1 MIEKYAGTRNK
12 NLFHYGINDVRDPFD
27 HTIRNEKIWGVSE
40 KMPKEPDVRLWLKPE
55 DLQETTEL
63 EILTPHKKVAVD
75 ETGFKKPVFE
85 INVKLPDGKKR
96 TFTLSET
103 KYRAISMLHGD
114 DSDNWVNKKITV
126 NKVPMNF
133 KGEMVDAIIVK
144 VKDG

>member
-1 MIEKYAGTRNK
+1 MIEQYTRSRNK
-12 NLFHYGINDVRDPFD
+12 NLRNYPHHGLPGTYAYAQIQNKKYMERD
-27 HTIRNEKIWGVSE
+27 

-75 ETGFKKPVFE
+75 ETGFKKSVFE
-85 INVKLPDGKKR
+85 INVKLPDGKER

-103 KYRAISMLHGD
+103 KFRAISMLHGD
-114 DSDNWVNKKITV
+114 DSDNWVNKKIIV

-133 KGEMVDAIIVK
+133 QGKMIDAIIVK